1 MYHVFSKYRN
11 QTACIFMSAF
21 LVFLVL
27 NLIENWIHYNIGRNH
42 VGNGT
47 ASTTTKD
54 NKEQISTKLSPTSSS
69 SSSSSDKPCACEGIV
84 ESNGGLFKNFSLYSP
99 NTHDWI
105 QIVVIMLIFGVLQGS
120 MTVLLDKWIM
130 KR

>member
-1 MYHVFSKYRN
+1 
-11 QTACIFMSAF
+11 MSAF

-42 VGNGT
+42 IGNGT

-54 NKEQISTKLSPTSSS
+54 NKEQTSTKLSPSSS
-69 SSSSSDKPCACEGIV
+69 SSSSSTSSSTSSSDKPCACEGIV
-84 ESNGGLFKNFSLYSP
+84 ESNGGLFKNFSLYTP
-99 NTHDWI
+99 NSHDWI